1 MRATGL
7 KHLDEENLT
16 SAQTTSRG
24 LSVTSRLFACLFVGY
39 LTIFAFYSGIGL
51 LVQNRIGDEEP
62 HRKALALGLIS
73 AAGAVS
79 STLSNPIGGSLSDRT
94 VSRFG
99 RRTPWLI
106 GGSAAALLATLPLSR
121 AESMFEIG
129 LFFCLALAMA
139 NVYQAALTAMVPDQ
153 VKRELRGKA
162 SSISGVATIAGSVVG
177 TQIASRMT
185 GNDWSFVILSSG
197 VLLAAVL
204 LALFTRDP
212 SAQNNP
218 PAGAAS
224 SLGAEV
230 QGDAQVEVQ
239 AYAQAEVQLDAHP
252 GPRVQVQSWVRT
264 FLSAFRHHDFAYVFA
279 GRMLMLLSYN
289 MVLLYLLYI
298 LQDYVNL
305 PRGTTPIAG
314 VAFLIL
320 VTGSCALV
328 SVSISGFLADRYN
341 RYRIWVFTAGIV
353 GGVGLLLPAFSRSW
367 TTMVVFA
374 CVQGLAVGSYLA
386 VDTAVVTLVLPDQGD
401 AGRDLGLLNIAN
413 AAPPVVAPL
422 AASIVVI
429 LGGYQALFPVASI
442 IALLSAATIVRV
454 TSVP

>member
-1 MRATGL
+1 VRAAGGQP
-7 KHLDEENLT
+7 LDEEKLT
-16 SAQTTSRG
+16 CARTSPRG
-24 LSVTSRLFACLFVGY
+24 MSPTSRLFACLFAGY

-62 HRKALALGLIS
+62 HRKALALGLVS

-106 GGSAAALLATLPLSR
+106 GGSVTALLATLPLSR
-121 AESMFEIG
+121 ADSMVEIG

-139 NVYQAALTAMVPDQ
+139 NVYQAALTAIVPDQ

-177 TQIASRMT
+177 TQIASRMSA
-185 GNDWSFVILSSG
+185 GPWSFVILSVG
-197 VLLAAVL
+197 VLFAAAL

-212 SAQNNP
+212 AAQTRP
-218 PAGAAS
+218 PAEPASTLAAG
-224 SLGAEV
+224 LHL
-230 QGDAQVEVQ
+230 QAQSP
-239 AYAQAEVQLDAHP
+239 A
-252 GPRVQVQSWVRT
+252 QSWLRT
-264 FLSAFRHHDFAYVFA
+264 FLSAFRHRDFAYVFA
-279 GRMLMLLSYN
+279 GRILMLLSYN

-298 LQDYVNL
+298 LQDYVTL

-353 GGVGLLLPAFSRSW
+353 GGIGLLLPTFSRTW
-367 TTMVVFA
+367 TTMLVLA
-374 CVQGLAVGSYLA
+374 CVQGLAVGCYLA

-401 AGRDLGLLNIAN
+401 AGRDLGILNIAN

-422 AASIVVI
+422 LASIVVI
-429 LGGYQALFPVASI
+429 LGGYQALFPVASCV
-442 IALLSAATIVRV
+442 ALLSAATIVRV